1 MAPDTNIKE
10 WTPALAASISASP
23 DAMLSVP
30 IEGMTCASC
39 VRRVERAIAAVPGVA
54 SATVNLATERAEI
67 RFDGT
72 PDLPAVLGAVSQAG
86 YGVGTEATDLAIE
99 GMTCASCVGRVE
111 RALKA
116 VPGVTEAAVNLATN
130 RARVTHLPAVGA
142 AALVAA
148 VQAAGYGAERI
159 GAEAPPTVATASAPP
174 ARPRFAAWCAASASL
189 RCSPCRWWCWR
200 WARTCRW
207 PCTTPSATASASR

>member
-10 WTPALAASISASP
+10 WTPAP
-23 DAMLSVP
+23 
-30 IEGMTCASC
+30 
-39 VRRVERAIAAVPGVA
+39 

-116 VPGVTEAAVNLATN
+116 LPGVTEATVNLATN
-130 RARVTHLPAVGA
+130 RARVTHLPAVGVAALIA
-142 AALVAA
+142 AASASA
-148 VQAAGYGAERI
+148 RRP
-159 GAEAPPTVATASAPP
+159 PPTAATASVPL
-174 ARPRFAAWCAASASL
+174 ARPRFAAWRAASASL
-189 RCSPCRWWCWR
+189 RCSPCRWWFWR
-200 WARTCRW
+200 WARTCPWR
-207 PCTTPSATASASR
+207 CTTPSATALASR